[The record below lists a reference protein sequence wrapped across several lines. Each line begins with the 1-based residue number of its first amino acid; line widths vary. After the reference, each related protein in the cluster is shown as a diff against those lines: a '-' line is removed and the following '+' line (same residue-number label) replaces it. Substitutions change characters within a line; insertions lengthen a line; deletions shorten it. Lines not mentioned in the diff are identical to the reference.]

1 MIAGKRITALAIFL
15 EVAISQILPLFETKL
30 NKKNLFQIILLFS
43 LKKTCYF
50 G

>member
-15 EVAISQILPLFETKL
+15 RGCNQSNPSSVQATKV
-30 NKKNLFQIILLFS
+30 KKNLFQIILLFS